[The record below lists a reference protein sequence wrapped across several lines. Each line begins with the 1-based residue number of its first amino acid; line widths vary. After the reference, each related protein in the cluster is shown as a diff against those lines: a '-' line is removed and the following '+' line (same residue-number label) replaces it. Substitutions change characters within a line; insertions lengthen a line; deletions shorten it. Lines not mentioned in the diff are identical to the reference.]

1 MYPQMMFTPAIQ
13 SHCNVL
19 LTYHIDLCQRLLDS
33 TQRISALNLQL
44 ARDAM
49 ADWGDG
55 WQRIFAAQDAATL
68 GASVADRSRQSGM
81 ALRTYQQG
89 LADVYARTNAHLAQ
103 TAETH
108 LPAVSRSATALA
120 EELIRNANEEAARA
134 GARQKDILDRMGT
147 PPQGSNGQ
155 ARAGDEQPARLQ
167 H

>member
-13 SHCNVL
+13 SHCNTL
-19 LTYHIDLCQRLLDS
+19 LTYQIDLCQRLLDS
-33 TQRISALNLQL
+33 AQRISALNLQL
-44 ARDAM
+44 ARDIM
-49 ADWGDG
+49 AEWGDN

-68 GASVADRSRQSGM
+68 GATVADRSRQSGM

-89 LADVYARTNAHLAQ
+89 LADIYARTNAHLAQ

-134 GARQKDILDRMGT
+134 GARQKEILERMGT
-147 PPQGSNGQ
+147 PTQGSNGQ
-155 ARAGDEQPARLQ
+155 ARAGEEQAARLP